1 VGVSLETTDK
11 IRIHAVGPQG
21 ISTVK
26 KGKNAKFIWKA
37 DGDGVL
43 GYGRNLT
50 D

>member
-1 VGVSLETTDK
+1 MGVSLGSIATT
-11 IRIHAVGPQG
+11 RMHAVDPQG

-26 KGKNAKFIWKA
+26 KGENAELIKRA